1 MSAAFVL
8 GNGISRLAVDL
19 SVLKQRGTVYGC
31 NALYR
36 EFAPDVLISTDKGI
50 AHAIQ
55 QSGYAKE
62 HVMYTRKPL
71 PGLAAR
77 SVPQNYFGFSSGP
90 IAVGIAAIDRHL
102 AVYLIGFDMGPTL
115 SNRFNNVYADT
126 EFYKKSSSNPTFTG
140 NWVRQIV
147 TVCRDFPTTSFHRVV
162 GDTTADIAELRGIKN
177 MRHMPMSDFL
187 HRINNIKDL

>member
-8 GNGISRLAVDL
+8 GNGVSRLAVDL

-36 EFAPDVLISTDKGI
+36 EFTPDVLVSTDKGI
-50 AHAIQ
+50 AHTIQ
-55 QSGYAKE
+55 HSGYARE

-71 PGLAAR
+71 PGLSAR
-77 SVPQNYFGFSSGP
+77 SVPQKYFGFSSGP
-90 IAVGIAAIDRHL
+90 IAVGLAAIDKHL
-102 AVYLIGFDMGPTL
+102 AVYLIGFDMGPTAG
-115 SNRFNNVYADT
+115 NRFNNVYADT

-147 TVCRDFPTTSFHRVV
+147 TVAKDFSNTSFHRVV
-162 GDTTADIAELRGIKN
+162 GDTTADIAELTGIKN
-177 MRHMPMSDFL
+177 MRHMPMADFL
-187 HRINNIKDL
+187 DRINNIKDL

>member
-8 GNGISRLAVDL
+8 GNGISRLSVDL
-19 SVLKQRGTVYGC
+19 SVLQQRGKIYGC

-36 EFAPDVLISTDKGI
+36 EFTPDVLISTDKSI

-55 QSGYAKE
+55 HTGYAQE

-71 PGLAAR
+71 PGLGAR
-77 SVPQNYFGFSSGP
+77 SVPQSYFGFSSGP
-90 IAVGIAAIDRHL
+90 IAVGMAAMDKHL
-102 AVYLIGFDMGPTL
+102 AIYLIGFDMGPTTG
-115 SNRFNNVYADT
+115 NRFNNVYADT

-147 TVCRDFPTTSFHRVV
+147 TVTRDFPNTSFHRVM
-162 GDTTADIAELRGIKN
+162 GDTTADIAELAGIKN
-177 MRHMPMSDFL
+177 MRHMPMADFL
-187 HRINNIKDL
+187 NRINNIKDL

>member
-19 SVLKQRGTVYGC
+19 TVLKQRGTVYGC

-36 EFAPDVLISTDKGI
+36 EFVPNVLISTDKGI
-50 AHAIQ
+50 AHTIQ
-55 QSGYAKE
+55 HTGYARE

-71 PGLAAR
+71 PGLGAR
-77 SVPQNYFGFSSGP
+77 SVPQSYFGFSSGP
-90 IAVGIAAIDRHL
+90 IAVGIAAMEKHL
-102 AVYLIGFDMGPTL
+102 AVYLIGFDMGSTTT
-115 SNRFNNVYADT
+115 NRFNNVYADT

-147 TVCRDFPTTSFHRVV
+147 TVTRDFPNTSFHRVV
-162 GDTTADIAELRGIKN
+162 GDTTADISELAGIKN
-177 MRHMPMSDFL
+177 MRHMPMADFL
-187 HRINNIKDL
+187 NRINNIKDL

>member
-36 EFAPDVLISTDKGI
+36 EFVPDILVSTDRGI

-55 QSGYAKE
+55 HSGYARE
-62 HVMYTRKPL
+62 NVMYTRKPL
-71 PGLAAR
+71 PGLCAR

-90 IAVGIAAIDRHL
+90 IAVGLAAIDKHL
-102 AVYLIGFDMGPTL
+102 AVYLIGFDMGPTAG
-115 SNRFNNVYADT
+115 NRFNNVYADT

-147 TVCRDFPTTSFHRVV
+147 TVTKDFPNTSFHRVV
-162 GDTTADIAELRGIKN
+162 GDTTAEIAELQGIKN
-177 MRHMPMSDFL
+177 MRHMPMADFL
-187 HRINNIKDL
+187 DRINNIKDL